1 MASDDAADRERATND
16 RRSVKLRVVDDLMG
30 TDDQL
35 ILLVVFFR
43 VNIRVLRQS
52 LFCRV
57 KLFVGFVLDFAD
69 LGRSLAGHNRASDHT
84 DDASDDE
91 DLGTTLP
98 KLKSGS
104 ADHTGCLFH
113 NSVRFHFD
121 SFQLIGVTRGILI
134 SHSPRTSKI
143 SASRRSDHPYFVSV

>member
-1 MASDDAADRERATND
+1 MASDDAADRERAAND
-16 RRSVKLRVVDDLMG
+16 RRSVKLRVVNNLMG

-35 ILLVVFFR
+35 IFLVVFLR
-43 VNIRVLRQS
+43 VNIRMLRQR
-52 LFCRV
+52 LFRCG
-57 KLFVGFVLDFAD
+57 KLFVSFVLDFAD

-84 DDASDDE
+84 DDTSDDE

-98 KLKSGS
+98 KLKSGF
-104 ADHTGCLFH
+104 ANHTGCLFH
-113 NSVRFHFD
+113 NFIRFHFD